1 MLDFFPAAI
10 SCLQQFGTGACHFAW
25 YVPIFS
31 HAHLPFCTVFA
42 TCVPLQALILHGI
55 CCMLIVQTFM
65 WVSLE
70 SLGCHL
76 GSLEGIFSASFGVS
90 LGFHLRFL

>member
-1 MLDFFPAAI
+1 MV
-10 SCLQQFGTGACHFAW
+10 FA
-25 YVPIFS
+25 IFS

-42 TCVPLQALILHGI
+42 TCVPLQAIILYSI

-65 WVSLE
+65 WVSLG
-70 SLGCHL
+70 SLGCQL

-90 LGFHLRFL
+90 LGFHYGFFRVSFRVSRWVSLGCHLGHL